1 MNILLEG
8 HVCLLRCFITT
19 TNFINFIKFGGGGGQ
34 RFLYMKHCQVN
45 YAVYRP
51 SIWQHLLHLKSATEL
66 YVFFKMG
73 HTKIGMLE

>member
-1 MNILLEG
+1 MSVSLDVSSQQLILLI
-8 HVCLLRCFITT
+8 LL
-19 TNFINFIKFGGGGGQ
+19 NFIKFGGGGGQ
-34 RFLYMKHCQVN
+34 GFLYIKHYQVN

-66 YVFFKMG
+66 YIFFKVG